1 MQHMMMLGQHQ
12 ALAQTPEM
20 EIATMEQ
27 YVSSNEAFLILRNQY
42 IRQYELG
49 PPVVGSIDPALFWL
63 GPPTVVRDEGTTG
76 ATGKVI
82 MAVAHVVQ
90 FTQNY
95 EDLEDVGATVGEW
108 QVNGFA
114 ATWNGNGY
122 SYLISDFSDVTQYQ
136 FQDAL
141 AFQKESTGSWHM
153 PTTVWETSAAG
164 SGGMVG
170 SGFICWQNKTDPLVM
185 SMMKKLGVDE
195 LAEEDFDNQYE
206 KVWIETHKEESSA
219 NDPWPAVFMH
229 VATAI
234 ATLTLVCI

>member
-1 MQHMMMLGQHQ
+1 MMLAKQ
-12 ALAQTPEM
+12 ALAQTPE
-20 EIATMEQ
+20 IAIASMEQ
-27 YVSSNEAFLILRNQY
+27 YVSSNEAFLVLRNQY

-49 PPVVGSIDPALFWL
+49 DPVVGSIDPTLFWL

-95 EDLEDVGATVGEW
+95 EDLVDVVGATIPGEW

-122 SYLISDFSDVTQYQ
+122 SYVISDFSDVTQFL

-153 PTTVWETSAAG
+153 PTTMWETSAAG
-164 SGGMVG
+164 SGGLVG
-170 SGFICWQNKTDPLVM
+170 SGFICWQNETDPLVM
-185 SMMKKLGVDE
+185 SMMEKLGVDE
-195 LAEEDFDNQYE
+195 LEEEDFDNQYE
-206 KVWIETHKEESSA
+206 KIWTETHKDKSSTSGQ
-219 NDPWPAVFMH
+219 WPAMVIQ

-234 ATLTLVCI
+234 ATLTLASI